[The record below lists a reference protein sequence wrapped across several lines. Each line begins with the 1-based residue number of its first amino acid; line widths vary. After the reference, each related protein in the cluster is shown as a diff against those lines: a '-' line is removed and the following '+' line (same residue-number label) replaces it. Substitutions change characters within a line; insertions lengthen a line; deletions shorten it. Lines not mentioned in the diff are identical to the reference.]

1 MDSKISTSL
10 SIVAIAATAFAA
22 LLKDVHM
29 LVPRIL

>member
-22 LLKDVHM
+22 LLKDV